1 MFKARFVEQGIPED
15 RISVIPNEEDAVA
28 AALEMAKPGDLVI
41 IFGDNSSRCWKQII
55 YFNAPEHQKQEQ
67 APVTAAAET
76 LPFEELMDG
85 TQSMVRDAR
94 GVRLARSD
102 VEDGD

>member
-1 MFKARFVEQGIPED
+1 
-15 RISVIPNEEDAVA
+15 VIPNEEDAVA
-28 AALEMAKPGDLVI
+28 AALEMARPGDLVI

-55 YFNAPEHQKQEQ
+55 YFNAPKQQ
-67 APVTAAAET
+67 PQDNAAATMAVAPV
-76 LPFEELMDG
+76 PFEDMIDG

>member
-1 MFKARFVEQGIPED
+1 
-15 RISVIPNEEDAVA
+15 
-28 AALEMAKPGDLVI
+28 MAKPGDLVI

-55 YFNAPEHQKQEQ
+55 YFNAPEQEARHD
-67 APVTAAAET
+67 APSVDGIPPV
-76 LPFEELMDG
+76 PFEDILDVD
-85 TQSMVRDAR
+85 QSLVRDAR